1 MSTGYNNGTAFDNLG
16 IKEYQLDNDIDTHI
30 EGITFEPVNNGN
42 YQSLILNRNE
52 DEDEDEDEDKD
63 KEMDE
68 AEVLKNRVN
77 INDILKTSSINQFFF
92 GGVTVIGLFIVFQLI
107 KKSK

>member
-1 MSTGYNNGTAFDNLG
+1 MSTGYNIENIFDNLG
-16 IKEYQLDNDIDTHI
+16 IKEYVLDNDIDTHI

-42 YQSLILNRNE
+42 YQSLILNRKE
-52 DEDEDEDEDKD
+52 DKDEDDDEDDEDEMHK
-63 KEMDE
+63 

-77 INDILKTSSINQFFF
+77 INDILKTSSITQFFF

>member
-1 MSTGYNNGTAFDNLG
+1 MLTGYNIGNAFDNLG
-16 IKEYQLDNDIDTHI
+16 IKQYQLDKEIDTHI
-30 EGITFEPVNNGN
+30 EGITFETVNNGN
-42 YQSLILNRNE
+42 YQSLILNQI
-52 DEDEDEDEDKD
+52 EDKD
-63 KEMDE
+63 KDKDE
-68 AEVLKNRVN
+68 EEEEEDKEEVLENRVS